1 MITELTRHVHDLT
14 LNKNCSSTPRKRIS
28 IAQQGTDSPGN
39 NQNHEETGVSLHN
52 SFDDASESVHTNTT
66 SSSVSTGVKQLGKE
80 VKPLLQVDCFN
91 WALGKFL
98 AESVK

>member
-66 SSSVSTGVKQLGKE
+66 SSSAPTEVNQLGQQ
-80 VKPLLQVDCFN
+80 VIPLMQLDCFD
-91 WALGKFL
+91 WTLGKFL
-98 AESVK
+98 DESVR